1 MSVILDKEQS
11 YFFSSDT
18 TTGATQ
24 VINNGSS
31 FSVAL
36 NQPIMIPRGAVDCQV
51 AVNSAAIWYVN
62 PNVSVMLTNNDFK
75 FTTTAAP
82 AGTYTVTLPDG
93 LYSLEGLNNTLSNA
107 FVNLGLPANLFVLSG
122 DDATQ
127 STVITFLTSGDS
139 IDFTIAN
146 SLRIVLG
153 FNSAVYTAPSAN
165 YNLYSPNPAA
175 FNADNSYLISSN
187 LTSVGIPINNQ
198 SFGILVNVPI
208 TASPGSQII
217 YQPANLVW
225 SDAGDIIGQTKQF
238 LNFRLTNQSLV
249 PVNTVGET
257 WQFTLVIKW
266 KLLISNDILP
276 LKP

>member
-1 MSVILDKEQS
+1 MSVILEKEQS
-11 YFFSSDT
+11 YFFSSDPT
-18 TTGATQ
+18 VGATQ
-24 VINNGSS
+24 IQQNGSV

-36 NQPIMIPRGAVDCQV
+36 NSPISIPKGAIDAQV
-51 AVNSAAIWYVN
+51 AINSAAIWYVN
-62 PNVSVMLTNNDFK
+62 PNISVQLTNNEFT

-82 AGTYTVTLPDG
+82 AGTYTITLPDG

-107 FVNLGLPANLFVLSG
+107 FVNLGLPSNLFVISG

-139 IDFTIAN
+139 IDFTVAN
-146 SLRIVLG
+146 SLRFILG
-153 FNSAVYTAPSAN
+153 FNNAVYTAPSAN

-175 FNADNSYLISSN
+175 FNADNSYLISST

-208 TASPGSQII
+208 TATPGSQIV

-225 SDAGDIIGQTKQF
+225 SDASDLIGQIKQF
-238 LNFRLTNQSLV
+238 ITFRLTNQSLV
-249 PVNTVGET
+249 PVDTVGEI

-266 KLLISNDILP
+266 KLILSNESLP